1 MKLRS
6 CMHMAILTGLT
17 LVFQGCGGG
26 GGGSSTTPVTVTAA
40 QNPLL
45 VNYSTTVS
53 ADFSSYVTT
62 VKTGSVV
69 NFSVTPG
76 ATVTPTG
83 VTSSGGIATTKI
95 KSTTPGT
102 YQVTAAYPGF
112 AGSAPVS
119 FITQPSTVD
128 VLVSSKQNLN
138 NLSALTFN
146 VTNALPATFTNYST
160 TVPSGNALSF
170 AAALTPKNLSASW
183 ASGTS
188 FSLDTSSAFL
198 MKLHYTI
205 PTDVPNFAVDST
217 SVSAIFTNLSTVR
230 PTPGFAVKSVYYDQ
244 NGKQLYP

>member
-1 MKLRS
+1 MKFRS
-6 CMHMAILTGLT
+6 CMLMAILTGLT

-26 GGGSSTTPVTVTAA
+26 GGSSATSIAVTAA

-53 ADFSSYVTT
+53 ADFSPYVAT
-62 VKTGSVV
+62 VKTGSIV
-69 NFSVTPG
+69 NFSVTSG
-76 ATVTPTG
+76 ATITSTG
-83 VTSSGGIATTKI
+83 VTNSGGIATAKV

-102 YQVTAAYPGF
+102 YQVTAGYPGF
-112 AGSAPVS
+112 AGGTPVS
-119 FITQPSTVD
+119 FITQPSTV
-128 VLVSSKQNLN
+128 VVQVSSKQNLS

-160 TVPSGNALSF
+160 TVPPASALSF
-170 AAALTPKNLSASW
+170 AAALTTKDLSASW

-198 MKLHYTI
+198 LKLHYTI
-205 PTDVPNFAVDST
+205 PTDVPNFTIDPV

-230 PTPGFAVKSVYYDQ
+230 PTPGFTVKSIYYDQ